1 VEKQIIIADSLQ
13 QFFELAA
20 DQFRNSTLQAVKKRS
35 LALVVFS
42 GGSTPSGLF
51 QILAKPPYVELIP
64 WQFIHFFWAD
74 ERCVPPDHPESNYG
88 QAKKM
93 LLDLV
98 PVPDEH
104 IHTIDGSLDPQ
115 IAAEQ
120 YQKTI
125 LKFAAKGQPI
135 PRFDWVLLGMGNDG
149 HTASLFPG
157 SSLATNEQ
165 DLIRPVQANYE
176 NRPAMR
182 VTMTECLLNQGRE
195 ILFLLKGLPKAEIVR
210 RVLQGA
216 SDPSL
221 YPAQRIQPVA
231 GNVTWLMDKE
241 AACLLK

>member
-1 VEKQIIIADSLQ
+1 MQIIIAETGIDL
-13 QFFELAA
+13 FERAAQLFQKTLLHAVTKRGRALA
-20 DQFRNSTLQAVKKRS
+20 
-35 LALVVFS
+35 VFS
-42 GGSTPSGLF
+42 GGITPSGLF
-51 QILAKPPYVELIP
+51 QLLAKPPYVEQIP
-64 WQFIHFFWAD
+64 WQSIHFFWAD
-74 ERCVPPDHPESNYG
+74 ERCVPSAHPESNYG

-98 PVPDEH
+98 PVPGDH
-104 IHTIDGSLDPQ
+104 IHPIDGSLAPQ
-115 IAAEQ
+115 MAAEQ

-125 LKFAAKGQPI
+125 LQFAAKGQSI

-157 SSLATNEQ
+157 SSLATKEQ

-182 VTMTECLLNQGRE
+182 VTMTELLLNQARE
-195 ILFLLKGLPKAEIVR
+195 ILFLLKGVSKAEIVR

-216 SDPSL
+216 SDPTL
-221 YPAQRIQPVA
+221 FPAQRIQTLA

-241 AACLLK
+241 AASLLN